1 MDLYS
6 FYKNY
11 LKSSISTLPLL
22 MGAFVVIGAM
32 SAEDLSANTS
42 QSRWSTSPSWAKESE
57 SDLAER
63 PIRRSIAERPVKR
76 NLKPFAPGTN
86 NLALGVGQVFLMG
99 DLGGYNDSIG
109 GQLQYTYGVSEIFG
123 FNADLGYSR
132 HSDGQFS
139 QLSLLSGLRTNFAYF
154 DKVTPY
160 AKFGLG
166 FYRQSQQL
174 SQYLSLNPLLFGIHL
189 GPGIDLEISNE
200 LYFGA
205 NLIFHDIFNSTIQ
218 TAAGPR
224 TVGGTYTTFFLHLG
238 TTF

>member
-1 MDLYS
+1 MDRY

-11 LKSSISTLPLL
+11 IKVSISTFSLL
-22 MGAFVVIGAM
+22 LSTIVGLASINLVNA
-32 SAEDLSANTS
+32 AET
-42 QSRWSTSPSWAKESE
+42 RWSPPPSWATESQNDQ
-57 SDLAER
+57 SALPA
-63 PIRRSIAERPVKR
+63 RRSISERSVKR

-99 DLGGYNDSIG
+99 DLGGYNDNIG

-154 DKVTPY
+154 DKATPY
-160 AKFGLG
+160 AKLGLG

-174 SQYLSLNPLLFGIHL
+174 GQNLSVNPLLFGIHL
-189 GPGIDLEISNE
+189 GPGVDLEISND

-205 NLIFHDIFNSTIQ
+205 DLSFHDIFNSTIQ